1 MKKISALIAAG
12 MLSVLTLSSC
22 SSYEANQVVYV
33 YNWGE
38 YIDSTVNDKFEEE
51 TGIKVVYDEYDN
63 NESMYATLKNGA
75 AKYDVIFPSDYMIS
89 RLIEE
94 DMVEPLN
101 FDNIPNFEHI
111 MD

>member
-1 MKKISALIAAG
+1 MKKISVLIAAV

-51 TGIKVVYDEYDN
+51 TGIKVIYDEYDN
-63 NESMYATLKNGA
+63 NESMYALSLIHIWYLK
-75 AKYDVIFPSDYMIS
+75 
-89 RLIEE
+89 L
-94 DMVEPLN
+94 
-101 FDNIPNFEHI
+101 
-111 MD
+111 

>member
-1 MKKISALIAAG
+1 MKKISVLIAAV

-51 TGIKVVYDEYDN
+51 TGIKVIYDEYDN
-63 NESMYATLKNGA
+63 NLCMLRLKTERQNMMS
-75 AKYDVIFPSDYMIS
+75 YFP
-89 RLIEE
+89 LI
-94 DMVEPLN
+94 
-101 FDNIPNFEHI
+101 I
-111 MD
+111 